1 MGYNLAMG
9 GKETTQ
15 NLILTG
21 FSGTGKSLVGQLIAR
36 HLGWDF
42 IDTDEEIAR
51 RAGKPIA
58 DIFSREGEG
67 HFREMERQV
76 VAQACAAARTVVST
90 GGGTIVDA
98 DNQRVMAGSG
108 VIICLEATP
117 ETICERLQH
126 HDAAEDT
133 EELRPLLAGPDLL
146 KHVRELKAQ
155 RQPYYA
161 LAHCSIHTD
170 GLTPQEVAHE
180 ALGSRQARA
189 LLARDESQTGSSA
202 PSFVVKT
209 QSATY
214 PVYVGWGLLDDIGA
228 RLLELGIN
236 GPAYLITDGD
246 VMAPHGQKVQR
257 ALQNAG
263 IETHCFVVPSGE
275 TSKSLG
281 TAETIYSWLAERR
294 CERGHTIIAL
304 GGGVVGDLAGFVAA
318 TFLRG
323 LSLVQVPTSLAAM
336 VDASIGG
343 KTAVNLPAGKNLV
356 GAFHQPR
363 VVLADLNTLK
373 TLPARELTS
382 GWAEAIKHGLILDA
396 PLFNLFGEKADALL
410 NLEPGITEEVV
421 RRSMA
426 IKARVVEEDERETTG
441 RRTLL
446 NYGHTIGHGLEAAT
460 QYRRLLHG
468 EAVSIGMVA
477 AAEISHW
484 MGLLPREA
492 VEAQAEVLKRFGLP
506 TSCPGV
512 EPQDVL
518 EAMELDKKAASKV
531 INWVLLEGIGRA
543 ALRSDVPQELVQ
555 QALYDISR

>member
-1 MGYNLAMG
+1 MG

-21 FSGTGKSLVGQLIAR
+21 FSGTGKSLVGHSISQQ
-36 HLGWDF
+36 LGWDF
-42 IDTDEEIAR
+42 IDTDQEISR
-51 RAGKPIA
+51 RADKPIT
-58 DIFSREGEG
+58 DIFSQEGEG

-76 VAQACAAARTVVST
+76 IAQACSASHTVVST
-90 GGGTIVDA
+90 GGGAIVDTA
-98 DNQRVMAGSG
+98 NHVIMASSG
-108 VIICLEATP
+108 LIICLEATP

-126 HDAAEDT
+126 HDADQDAGN
-133 EELRPLLAGPDLL
+133 LRPLLAGPDLL
-146 KHVRELKAQ
+146 KHVTEMKAQ
-155 RQPYYA
+155 RQPHYA
-161 LAHCSIHTD
+161 LAQYTVHTD
-170 GLTPQEVAHE
+170 GLTVQEVARE
-180 ALGSRQARA
+180 ALGSRQVRA
-189 LLARDESQTGSSA
+189 VLAQLGSHADISA
-202 PSFVVKT
+202 SAFVVQT

-214 PVYVGWGLLDDIGA
+214 PVYVDWGLLDDIGK
-228 RLLELGIN
+228 RLIELGID
-236 GPAYLITDGD
+236 GPAYLITDEN
-246 VMAPHGQKVQR
+246 VMDPHGQKVR
-257 ALQNAG
+257 HALQNAG
-263 IETHCFVVPSGE
+263 IETQCLVIPSGE
-275 TSKSLG
+275 TSKSLE
-281 TAETIYSWLAERR
+281 TAETVYSWLAERR

-363 VVLADLNTLK
+363 MVLADLNTLK
-373 TLPARELTS
+373 TLPPRELTS

-396 PLFNLFGEKADALL
+396 PLFRLFREKAEALL
-410 NLEPGITEEVV
+410 KLEPEITAEVV
-421 RRSMA
+421 RRSMST
-426 IKARVVEEDERETTG
+426 KARVVEEDEKETTG

-446 NYGHTIGHGLEAAT
+446 NYGHTIGHALEAAT
-460 QYRRLLHG
+460 QYKRLLHG

-477 AAEISHW
+477 AAEISHG
-484 MGLLPREA
+484 MGLLPKEA
-492 VEAQAEVLKRFGLP
+492 VEKQAEVLRCFGLP

-512 EPQDVL
+512 EPKDVL

-543 ALRSDVPQELVQ
+543 TLRSDVPQELVQ
-555 QALYDISR
+555 QALRDISR